1 MKNFYIAGILF
12 SSLLLSPLFAAAH
25 VQVTASGSGSISNTT
40 SAEADSGGQ
49 ATPGGQGVTTGQ
61 ASASAHA
68 TTVVGGG
75 ESGTVEVQVETSV
88 NGQIQ
93 KESIKKEIPNLIA
106 SSTTLEVQVF
116 FKDLWVGF
124 VEVLQNVFWFF

>member
-1 MKNFYIAGILF
+1 MKKFYTATIVCGALLF
-12 SSLLLSPLFAAAH
+12 LPAFALADI
-25 VQVTASGSGSISNTT
+25 QITTTGSGSIKNTT
-40 SAEADSGGQ
+40 SASADSGGQ
-49 ATPGGQGVTTGQ
+49 AAPGGQGVTTGQ

-68 TTVVGGG
+68 TTVVGGV
-75 ESGTVEVQVETSV
+75 ESGTVEVQVETNV

-93 KESIKKEIPNLIA
+93 KESIKKEIPNLTA

-116 FKDLWVGF
+116 FKDLWAGF